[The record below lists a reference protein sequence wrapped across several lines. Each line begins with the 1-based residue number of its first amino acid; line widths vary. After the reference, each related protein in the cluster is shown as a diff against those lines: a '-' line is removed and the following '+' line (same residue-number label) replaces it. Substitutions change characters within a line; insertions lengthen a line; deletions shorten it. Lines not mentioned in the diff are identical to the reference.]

1 MDEAFDSYLAVVDK
15 YNSKCK
21 NTLGNELQNDL
32 TGNLQAIRYETEQE
46 DVLRNNPHY
55 STKMGRYMDRKEQEL
70 TVLNEQFNDAHNL
83 NLLQKESLRSLE
95 QVRNN
100 PNITQK
106 DVTAEVDRLTNRYND
121 KSRGKNKHKL
131 LT

>member
-1 MDEAFDSYLAVVDK
+1 
-15 YNSKCK
+15 
-21 NTLGNELQNDL
+21 
-32 TGNLQAIRYETEQE
+32 
-46 DVLRNNPHY
+46 
-55 STKMGRYMDRKEQEL
+55 MGRYMDRKEQEL

-83 NLLQKESLRSLE
+83 NLLQKESLKSLE

-106 DVTAEVDRLTNRYND
+106 DVTAEVDRLTNRYNE